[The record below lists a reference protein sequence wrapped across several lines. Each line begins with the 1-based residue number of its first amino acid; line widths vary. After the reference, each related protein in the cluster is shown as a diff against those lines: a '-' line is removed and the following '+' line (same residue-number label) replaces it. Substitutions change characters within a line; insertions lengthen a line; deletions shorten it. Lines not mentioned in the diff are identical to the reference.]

1 MTNPAA
7 TEAFVDGEFT
17 TADGES
23 FNLEFDP
30 AGVDRDDIELL
41 EIDPNVLNEILKSDG
56 SIAFKG
62 GPDDVAVVCTKTKT
76 YQVKRVETSNQILLV
91 GPPLDGE
98 TRGGE
103 TVVAE
108 TRRMGEADV
117 ATTKKRATVRAQ
129 KSSHLDLTE
138 IAPRLERL
146 RDMLASAAYG
156 VGGADT
162 DAMET
167 DANDAGYAFEELDE
181 TVQASETEIM
191 RCLEDEHALCVGG
204 KWRGVDAGYRLHA
217 LSMLAVTIGGN
228 GWTTSAVPED
238 DVVATMTA
246 DGFIREVILNTLQ
259 AFGDRNEDGATWC
272 LDEKRVCRAMLEPIL
287 RSGIGVKQWRLS
299 EVMETLNAKLAEVSL
314 DSMTAKEE
322 YLSGLALIE
331 RPDRANE
338 AFVTTLIASELPSEP
353 ADRFRALW
361 ETKPKWT
368 LAELEPYLEGQ
379 ERPGETIESQLLKF
393 CRVTSGDPPI
403 YSKR

>member
-1 MTNPAA
+1 MPD
-7 TEAFVDGEFT
+7 EAFVDGEFT
-17 TADGES
+17 TRDGEA

-41 EIDPNVLNEILKSDG
+41 EIDPGVLNEILKSDG

-76 YQVKRVETSNQILLV
+76 YQVKRVETSNHILLV
-91 GPPLDGE
+91 GPSLD
-98 TRGGE
+98 GGE
-103 TVVAE
+103 T
-108 TRRMGEADV
+108 T
-117 ATTKKRATVRAQ
+117 TTKTKTTVVTETQPPDEAPTKRATVRAQ

-138 IAPRLERL
+138 IAPRLDRL
-146 RDMLASAAYG
+146 RDMLASVAYG
-156 VGGADT
+156 VGGAMET

-167 DANDAGYAFEELDE
+167 DDAAGYAFEELDE
-181 TVQASETEIM
+181 NVQASEIEIM
-191 RCLEDEHALCVGG
+191 RCLEDEHALCVDG
-204 KWRGVDAGYRLHA
+204 KWRSVDAGYRLHA

-228 GWTTSAVPED
+228 GWMTSAVPED

-246 DGFIREVILNTLQ
+246 DGFIREVVLNTLQ
-259 AFGDRNEDGATWC
+259 AFGDRNDDGATWC
-272 LDEKRVCRAMLEPIL
+272 LDEKRVCRAMLEPIV
-287 RSGIGVKQWRLS
+287 RSGVGVKQWRLS

-314 DSMTAKEE
+314 DSMAAKEE

-338 AFVTTLIASELPSEP
+338 AFVTTLIASELPTEP

-361 ETKPKWT
+361 EAKPKWT

-379 ERPGETIESQLLKF
+379 ARPGQTIESQLLKF

>member
-1 MTNPAA
+1 MPD
-7 TEAFVDGEFT
+7 EAFVDGEFT
-17 TADGES
+17 TRDGEA

-41 EIDPNVLNEILKSDG
+41 EIDPGVLNEILKSDG

-76 YQVKRVETSNQILLV
+76 YQVRRVETSNQILLV
-91 GPPLDGE
+91 GPSLD
-98 TRGGE
+98 GGE
-103 TVVAE
+103 T
-108 TRRMGEADV
+108 TTTT
-117 ATTKKRATVRAQ
+117 TTKTTVVTETQPTDEAPTKRATVRAQ

-138 IAPRLERL
+138 IAPRLDRL
-146 RDMLASAAYG
+146 RDMLASVAYG
-156 VGGADT
+156 VGGAMET

-167 DANDAGYAFEELDE
+167 DDAAGYAFEELDE
-181 TVQASETEIM
+181 NVQASEMEIM
-191 RCLEDEHALCVGG
+191 RCLEDEHALCVDG
-204 KWRGVDAGYRLHA
+204 KWRAVDAGYRLHA

-228 GWTTSAVPED
+228 GWMTSAVPED

-246 DGFIREVILNTLQ
+246 DGFIREVVLNTLQ
-259 AFGDRNEDGATWC
+259 AFGDRNDDGATWC
-272 LDEKRVCRAMLEPIL
+272 LDEKRVCRAMLEPIV
-287 RSGIGVKQWRLS
+287 RSGVGVKQWRLS

-314 DSMTAKEE
+314 DSMAAKEE

-338 AFVTTLIASELPSEP
+338 AFVTTLIASELPTEP

-361 ETKPKWT
+361 EAKPKWT

-379 ERPGETIESQLLKF
+379 ARPGQTIESQLLKF

>member
-1 MTNPAA
+1 MPD
-7 TEAFVDGEFT
+7 EAFVDGEFT
-17 TADGES
+17 TRDGEA

-41 EIDPNVLNEILKSDG
+41 EIDPGVLNEILKSDG

-76 YQVKRVETSNQILLV
+76 YQVRRVETSNQILLV
-91 GPPLDGE
+91 GPSLD
-98 TRGGE
+98 GGE
-103 TVVAE
+103 T
-108 TRRMGEADV
+108 
-117 ATTKKRATVRAQ
+117 TTKTTKTTTVVTETQPTDEAPTKRATVRAQ

-138 IAPRLERL
+138 IAPRLDRL
-146 RDMLASAAYG
+146 RDMLASVAYG
-156 VGGADT
+156 VGGAMET

-167 DANDAGYAFEELDE
+167 DDAAGYAFEELDE
-181 TVQASETEIM
+181 NVQASEMEIM
-191 RCLEDEHALCVGG
+191 RCLEDEHALCVDG

-228 GWTTSAVPED
+228 GWMTSAVPED

-246 DGFIREVILNTLQ
+246 DGFIREVVLNTLQ
-259 AFGDRNEDGATWC
+259 AFGDRNDDGATWC
-272 LDEKRVCRAMLEPIL
+272 LDEKRVCRAMLEPIV
-287 RSGIGVKQWRLS
+287 RSGVGVKQWRLS

-314 DSMTAKEE
+314 DSMAAKEE

-338 AFVTTLIASELPSEP
+338 AFVTTLIASELPTEP

-361 ETKPKWT
+361 EAKPKWT

-379 ERPGETIESQLLKF
+379 ARPGQTIESQLLKF